1 MATFA
6 LRPQL
11 TPVNVH
17 VATHTLRR
25 GLGKHQI
32 LMTLFARDIRVL
44 IAKRKARAIVI
55 KQQRRTN
62 LIPRC
67 RGVAPHACDLQIPM
81 RRGLTNGDGCP
92 QDDQYQQRH
101 RDANVFHHDA
111 ICGFTLKKTVKDR
124 TSAPV

>member
-6 LRPQL
+6 LRAQL
-11 TPVNVH
+11 APVNVH

-67 RGVAPHACDLQIPM
+67 RGVAPHARDLQITV

-92 QDDQYQQRH
+92 QDNQYQQRH
-101 RDANVFHHDA
+101 YAIKWLHWTIACTHALGIFVVWISMHD
-111 ICGFTLKKTVKDR
+111 
-124 TSAPV
+124 